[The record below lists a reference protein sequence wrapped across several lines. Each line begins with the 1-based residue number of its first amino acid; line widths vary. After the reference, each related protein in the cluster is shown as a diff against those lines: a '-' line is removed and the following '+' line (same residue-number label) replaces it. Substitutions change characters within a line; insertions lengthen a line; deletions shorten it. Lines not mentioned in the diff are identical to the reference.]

1 MAALI
6 QRLFYRLHNQR
17 HQSQFGHRYLM
28 LNKSSRNNSLK
39 MMELFILEKQQGG
52 GFQIRRLCSTK
63 LSAQPASPWH
73 PQPQQYQGQR
83 PSHGEVFANYFS
95 SGSNPA
101 SPTNSFLETSAI
113 LFAGKKQLYPKLQLS
128 KQRAPV

>member
-1 MAALI
+1 MEDGFQI
-6 QRLFYRLHNQR
+6 QRLR
-17 HQSQFGHRYLM
+17 
-28 LNKSSRNNSLK
+28 
-39 MMELFILEKQQGG
+39 
-52 GFQIRRLCSTK
+52 STD
-63 LSAQPASPWH
+63 LLTQPASPWY

-83 PSHGEVFANYFS
+83 PFHGEVFGNYFS

-101 SPTNSFLETSAI
+101 SPANSFLETSAI